1 MLLNKKQVEDIKRKD
16 ADMNDG
22 QQNKHP
28 QEEEIDLLELALK
41 VWAERKWILK
51 CCGYAVIVGL
61 VIAFS
66 IPKEYTATATIA
78 PELSDGKS
86 GGGLS
91 SLAAMAGINMNAS
104 SSADAIY
111 PDLYPDI
118 VSSTPFITDLFNIPV
133 KDLEGKIDT
142 TLYCYLDE
150 HLRSPWWSVVT
161 SAPFKTLG
169 WMASLFKSEKENT
182 SKSELD
188 PFHLTKEQSNIMKI
202 LSGRIGISVDKKTG
216 LTTLSVTMQDACI
229 AACLTDSVMCRLQD
243 YVTDYRTN
251 KACQYF
257 EFQKGLFERKKKEYE
272 IAQENYA
279 KFSDANKNII
289 LQSYRAEQV
298 RLENEM
304 NLAYQVYTS
313 VAQQLQM
320 AEAKV
325 QEITPVYTVVEP
337 ATIPIRASKP
347 SKVMILA
354 GIIFITGGVCW
365 ILFGKNL
372 FLILKKK

>member
-41 VWAERKWILK
+41 VWAERRWILK

-118 VSSTPFITDLFNIPV
+118 VSSAPFITELFDVHVESLNA
-133 KDLEGKIDT
+133 KIDT
-142 TLYCYLDE
+142 TLYGYIDDYQ
-150 HLRSPWWSVVT
+150 RSPWWSAVT
-161 SAPFKTLG
+161 SAPFKVLG
-169 WMASLFKSEKENT
+169 WIISIFKDKEEPRDNA
-182 SKSELD
+182 KLD
-188 PFHLTKEQSNIMKI
+188 PFHLTNEEADVVRA
-202 LSGRIGISVDKKTG
+202 LSQRISVFVDKKTG
-216 LTTLSVTMQDACI
+216 LTTLSVTMQDARI
-229 AACLTDSVMCRLQD
+229 AACLTDTVMSQLQN
-243 YVTDYRTN
+243 YVTEYRTN
-251 KACQYF
+251 KARKYF
-257 EFQKGLFERKKKEYE
+257 QFQQSLFERKKKEYE
-272 IAQENYA
+272 KAQEEYA
-279 KFSDANKNII
+279 KFADANKNII
-289 LQSYRAEQV
+289 LLSYRVEQE
-298 RLENEM
+298 RLENDM
-304 NLAYQVYTS
+304 RLAYNVYTS
-313 VAQQLQM
+313 VAQQLQV

-325 QEITPVYTVVEP
+325 QEITPVYTIVEP
-337 ATIPIRASKP
+337 ATIPIRAPNKAM
-347 SKVMILA
+347 VLI
-354 GIIFITGGVCW
+354 GIVLLVGVGCVGW
-365 ILFGKNL
+365 ILFGKKI
-372 FLILKKK
+372 FRDLKK